1 MFAVPQSPP
10 IPTLSGLILLK
21 QPFSSMPTFLRGI
34 SAKYG
39 PIVRFRYPWRSMY
52 FVDDAEMLQDVFVHK
67 AADFKKGRGTERL
80 SRLLGNGL
88 LTAAQPEHL
97 QHRRIVQPV
106 FHKKRIDACAEVMVD
121 ATRRRVETWAP
132 GATIEIDREAMHLAL
147 EIVATALFGSNL
159 SEDMERIGNALDV
172 SIATFPF
179 AMLPFSQIFDE
190 IPIPITRRFNAAR
203 DTLEGIVY
211 RMMAEHRA
219 SGRDSGDLLSML
231 LESRDEGDAGMNNK
245 QIRDEALTI
254 LLAGHETTANA
265 IAWTFYLL
273 GRHPQ
278 IEARLHAHLDAVLGD
293 RDPTLEDLPKLT
305 YVRALFAEV
314 MRMYP
319 PAWITARRALV
330 DTHVEAYPIAKDDI
344 VIVSQFVTHHNPRYW
359 PDPDRFDP
367 ERFMAGMP
375 EDKFAYFP
383 FGGGNRLCIG
393 ERFAWM
399 EGILAIATIARR
411 VRLTPLDAEPVIAN
425 PSVTFRPSTA
435 IRARVELRD
444 HAMARV

>member
-1 MFAVPQSPP
+1 MFAVAQSPP
-10 IPTLSGLILLK
+10 IPTLSGLILLR
-21 QPFSSMPTFLRGI
+21 QPFASMPAFLRGI
-34 SAKYG
+34 SQKYG

-52 FVDDAEMLQDVFVHK
+52 FVDDSAMLQDVFVNN

-97 QHRRIVQPV
+97 QHRRLVQPV

-121 ATRRRVETWAP
+121 ATRRRVDAWVP
-132 GATIEIDREAMHLAL
+132 GATIAIDREANHLAL
-147 EIVATALFGSNL
+147 EIVASALFGSNL
-159 SEDMERIGNALDV
+159 TNDMAEIGKALDV

-179 AMLPFSQIFDE
+179 AMLPFSQIFDT

-203 DTLEGIVY
+203 DTLDRIVY

-231 LESRDEGDAGMNNK
+231 LASRDEGNAGMTDA

-265 IAWTFYLL
+265 IAWTFALL
-273 GRHPQ
+273 GRYPE
-278 IEARLHAHLDAVLGD
+278 IETRLHAHLDAVLGD
-293 RDPTLEDLPKLT
+293 RDPTLDDLPELA

-314 MRMYP
+314 MRLYP

-367 ERFMAGMP
+367 ERFTSGMP
-375 EDKFAYFP
+375 EEKFAYFP

-399 EGILAIATIARR
+399 EGMLAIATIARR
-411 VRLTPLDAEPVIAN
+411 VRLVPLDDEPVAAN

-435 IRARVELRD
+435 IRVRVEVRD
-444 HAMARV
+444 RA

>member
-10 IPTLSGLILLK
+10 IPTLSGTIFLR
-21 QPFSSMPTFLRGI
+21 QPFASMPAFLRGI
-34 SAKYG
+34 SQQYG

-52 FVDDAEMLQDVFVHK
+52 FVDDAAMLQDVFINN

-97 QHRRIVQPV
+97 QHRRLVQPV

-121 ATRRRVETWAP
+121 ATRRRVDAWTP
-132 GATIEIDREAMHLAL
+132 GATIEIDREAMALAL

-159 SEDMERIGNALDV
+159 TDDMAKIGHALDV

-203 DTLEGIVY
+203 DTLDGIVY

-219 SGRDSGDLLSML
+219 SGRDTGDLLSML
-231 LESRDEGDAGMNNK
+231 MASCDDGDAGMNDK

-273 GRHPQ
+273 GRHPE
-278 IEARLHAHLDAVLGD
+278 IEARLHAHLDTVLGD
-293 RDPTLEDLPKLT
+293 RDPTLDDVPKLE

-344 VIVSQFVTHHNPRYW
+344 VIVSQFVTHHNARYW

-367 ERFMAGMP
+367 ERFVSGMP
-375 EDKFAYFP
+375 DEKFAYFP

-399 EGILAIATIARR
+399 EGMLAIATIARR
-411 VRLTPLDAEPVIAN
+411 VRLVPLDTEPVAAN
-425 PSVTFRPSTA
+425 PSVTFRPSTR
-435 IRARVELRD
+435 IRARVESRD
-444 HAMARV
+444 RAHVQV